1 MHCGGHGLDRDF
13 KPQWTI
19 SSVAGAMLLDS
30 QLTCSAQPLKALRD
44 STRNR
49 HRSLAH
55 ASIWAVALLL
65 LIPLQCTVVVDPAM
79 EYSRTRRLFQSGYL
93 ARSQELA
100 RQGYFRFLD
109 TRPEWASLFLM
120 LQAESMLWRG
130 LNEETLQ
137 VLSTQPRTFYRTDE
151 MVRKL
156 TLEGVALIHLQR
168 FAAATEKLA
177 ESRNL
182 CGIQVY
188 STCGGMLQA
197 QGIEALEQGDFG
209 TAKDF
214 LTRSLAFGRSHNDRI
229 LETTALSYL
238 GVLALHIERYDEALD
253 WSRSAYRIAIDDG
266 QEDMAQTASGNLGWA
281 FFKLGDRERALEL
294 FLEAEA
300 HAAKLGDT
308 VLQIQWLNTT
318 GYVYM
323 DEGRIQLARESYRR
337 ALQLARQINS
347 KEDIATNL
355 TVLAQASIA
364 SGNADEADAYAN
376 QALAMSQGGG
386 HGSEWFD
393 ILAVQL
399 QAATLRGDKNRAEA
413 LLREIEAGSESQTS
427 TKWASERA
435 VARLYED
442 SGETAA
448 ALNAYHSALHTFE
461 SARAEIQ
468 NEDSRLPFLANATRI
483 YDDYIHFLVKRGKTD
498 EALAAA
504 DQSRARTLAQGL
516 GVNSSKPTLQS
527 AAWRGTEIARKTG
540 ATVLFYWLGE
550 KQSYLW
556 AITPRKTT
564 LFALPAQSE
573 ITPMIE
579 RYRKGILGPIA
590 AGDTVRQEGVDLYHL
605 LVEPAAS
612 LIGANSNV
620 VVVSD
625 GPLSLLNFET
635 LIVPETGSGSG
646 SHYWIEDANIV
657 SAPSLYLLASRKAWR
672 STPGKLLLLGDAV
685 SPNPDYPDLPM
696 AAVEMRHIEKHFGAQ
711 DETVFARQSATSAAY
726 LDTPL
731 QQYSYI
737 HFVAH
742 GVASRTDPLDSAI
755 ILSRTGAAEDSFKL
769 HAREIIQH
777 PIDARLVTISACYG
791 GGTRSYAGEGLVG
804 LSWAFLRAG
813 AHNVIGALWEASDDS
828 TPQLMD
834 SLYQGLEQGM
844 NPSAA
849 LRQAK
854 LTLMHSQAR
863 FSQPFYWAPFQIY
876 TGM

>member
-1 MHCGGHGLDRDF
+1 
-13 KPQWTI
+13 
-19 SSVAGAMLLDS
+19 
-30 QLTCSAQPLKALRD
+30 
-44 STRNR
+44 
-49 HRSLAH
+49 
-55 ASIWAVALLL
+55 
-65 LIPLQCTVVVDPAM
+65 
-79 EYSRTRRLFQSGYL
+79 
-93 ARSQELA
+93 
-100 RQGYFRFLD
+100 
-109 TRPEWASLFLM
+109 
-120 LQAESMLWRG
+120 
-130 LNEETLQ
+130 
-137 VLSTQPRTFYRTDE
+137 
-151 MVRKL
+151 
-156 TLEGVALIHLQR
+156 
-168 FAAATEKLA
+168 
-177 ESRNL
+177 
-182 CGIQVY
+182 
-188 STCGGMLQA
+188 
-197 QGIEALEQGDFG
+197 
-209 TAKDF
+209 
-214 LTRSLAFGRSHNDRI
+214 
-229 LETTALSYL
+229 
-238 GVLALHIERYDEALD
+238 
-253 WSRSAYRIAIDDG
+253 
-266 QEDMAQTASGNLGWA
+266 
-281 FFKLGDRERALEL
+281 
-294 FLEAEA
+294 
-300 HAAKLGDT
+300 
-308 VLQIQWLNTT
+308 
-318 GYVYM
+318 
-323 DEGRIQLARESYRR
+323 
-337 ALQLARQINS
+337 
-347 KEDIATNL
+347 
-355 TVLAQASIA
+355 
-364 SGNADEADAYAN
+364 
-376 QALAMSQGGG
+376 
-386 HGSEWFD
+386 
-393 ILAVQL
+393 
-399 QAATLRGDKNRAEA
+399 
-413 LLREIEAGSESQTS
+413 
-427 TKWASERA
+427 

-442 SGETAA
+442 RGETTA

-461 SARAEIQ
+461 SARSEIQ

-483 YDDYIHFLVKRGKTD
+483 YDDYIHFLVKQGKTD

-516 GVNSSKPTLQS
+516 GMNSSKPSLQP
-527 AAWRGTEIARKTG
+527 AAWRGPDIARKAG

-556 AITPRKTT
+556 GITAKKTT
-564 LFALPAQSE
+564 LFTLPAQSE
-573 ITPMIE
+573 ITPLIE
-579 RYRKGILGPIA
+579 RYRKAILGPNA
-590 AGDTVRQEGVDLYHL
+590 AGNTVRQEGIDLYRM

-612 LIGANSNV
+612 LIGANV

-635 LIVPETGSGSG
+635 LVVPETGSGSEP
-646 SHYWIEDANIV
+646 HYWIEDANVV

-696 AAVEMRHIEKHFGAQ
+696 AAAEMRQIEKHFGAQ
-711 DETVFARQSATSAAY
+711 DETVFARQSATSGAY
-726 LDTPL
+726 LETPL

-834 SLYQGLEQGM
+834 SLYQGLELGKT
-844 NPSAA
+844 PSAA

>member
-1 MHCGGHGLDRDF
+1 
-13 KPQWTI
+13 
-19 SSVAGAMLLDS
+19 MLLDS
-30 QLTCSAQPLKALRD
+30 QLTYSAQPLKVLRD
-44 STRNR
+44 NTRNR
-49 HRSLAH
+49 HRSLVH
-55 ASIWAVALLL
+55 ASLWAVALLL
-65 LIPLQCTVVVDPAM
+65 LIPLHCTVFVDPAM
-79 EYSRTRRLFQSGYL
+79 EYARTRRLFESGYL

-109 TRPEWASLFLM
+109 TRPEWASLFLT

-130 LNEETLQ
+130 LNEETLE
-137 VLSTQPRTFYRTDE
+137 VLSVQPRTFYRADE
-151 MVRKL
+151 IVRKL

-168 FAAATEKLA
+168 FAAATEKLT
-177 ESRNL
+177 ESAHL
-182 CGIQVY
+182 CGIQLY
-188 STCGGMLQA
+188 PTCGGMLQA

-238 GVLALHIERYDEALD
+238 GVLALHRERYDEALD
-253 WSRSAYRIAIDDG
+253 WSRSAYRIAVDDG

-300 HAAKLGDT
+300 HATKLEDT
-308 VLQIQWLNTT
+308 LLQIQWLNTT
-318 GYVYM
+318 GYAYM
-323 DEGRIQLARESYRR
+323 DAGKTELAREAYRR
-337 ALQLARQINS
+337 ALQLARQIHS
-347 KEDIATNL
+347 EEDIATNL

-376 QALAMSQGGG
+376 QALAMTQGDG

-399 QAATLRGDKNRAEA
+399 QAATLRGDKTRAEA
-413 LLREIEAGSESQTS
+413 LLREIEAGSDCQAS
-427 TKWASERA
+427 TRWGSERA

-442 SGETAA
+442 RGETAS

-483 YDDYIHFLVKRGKTD
+483 YDDYIHFLVKQGKTD

-516 GVNSSKPTLQS
+516 GVDSNKPSLQP
-527 AAWRGTEIARKTG
+527 AAWRGTEIAQKAG

-556 AITPRKTT
+556 VITAKKTT
-564 LFALPAQSE
+564 LFTLPAQSE
-573 ITPMIE
+573 ITPLIE
-579 RYRKGILGPIA
+579 RYRKALLGPTT
-590 AGDTVRQEGVDLYHL
+590 AGDTVRQEGADLYHM
-605 LVEPAAS
+605 LVEPATR
-612 LIGANSNV
+612 LIGANV

-635 LIVPETGSGSG
+635 LVVPGAGPGSGP
-646 SHYWIEDANIV
+646 HYWIEDANVV
-657 SAPSLYLLASRKAWR
+657 SAPSLYLLASRKAWHG
-672 STPGKLLLLGDAV
+672 TQGKLLLLGDAV

-696 AAVEMRHIEKHFGAQ
+696 ASVEMRQIEKHFAAQ
-711 DETVFARQSATSAAY
+711 DETVFARQSATSGAY
-726 LDTPL
+726 LETPL
-731 QQYSYI
+731 QPYSYI

-834 SLYQGLEQGM
+834 SLYQGLEEGM

-854 LTLMHSQAR
+854 LALMHSQPR